1 MQHRSNSKYGE
12 NIYMMGAARPPVKVT
27 GKMPVD
33 EWYKEI
39 KYFAFGSGGLSSQ
52 TVHFTQVVWKSS
64 KRIGVGRA
72 TNRYRSF
79 KKRLRQKKND
89 LFIIYCRL
97 GCTYIVTNYDPPGNL
112 AGKFNS
118 NVPKIC

>member
-1 MQHRSNSKYGE
+1 MHGCPALQLNRPLCKFAQIWANNIASRNVMQHRSNSKYGE

-39 KYFAFGSGGLSSQ
+39 KYFALGCGGLSTQ

-79 KKRLRQKKND
+79 KTKLK
-89 LFIIYCRL
+89 
-97 GCTYIVTNYDPPGNL
+97 
-112 AGKFNS
+112 
-118 NVPKIC
+118 